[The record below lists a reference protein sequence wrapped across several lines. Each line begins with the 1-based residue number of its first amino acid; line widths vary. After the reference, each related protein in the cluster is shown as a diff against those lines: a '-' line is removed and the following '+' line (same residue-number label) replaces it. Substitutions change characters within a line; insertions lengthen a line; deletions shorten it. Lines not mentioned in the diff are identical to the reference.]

1 MSAEVVPASDQKA
14 EDETGAAAR
23 MGSDGIEAEKAGLR
37 IAAHARREALSD
49 DFRAQ
54 ASKSIAFHFFDK
66 VAFAPEDAIAG
77 YWRIRDEAD
86 CQPILVKLM
95 DCGQTVLLPV
105 VTGANEPLELRV
117 WAPDAP
123 LYEAGFGTLAP
134 ADSAPRRAPDL
145 ILMPLLGFDATGT
158 RLGYGGGYYD
168 RTLASLTKKPM
179 LIGLAFAAQRLEAIP
194 REPHD
199 VPLDAVI
206 TEEGVQF
213 FEANA

>member
-1 MSAEVVPASDQKA
+1 
-14 EDETGAAAR
+14 
-23 MGSDGIEAEKAGLR
+23 MGHDGVEAEKAALR
-37 IAAHARREALSD
+37 IAAHASREALSE
-49 DFRAQ
+49 DFRAE
-54 ASKSIAFHFFDK
+54 ASGKIAFHFFDRL
-66 VAFAPEDAIAG
+66 AFAPEDAIAG

-105 VTGANEPLELRV
+105 VTGAADPLDFRV
-117 WAPDAP
+117 WASDAP

-134 ADSAPRRAPDL
+134 ADTAPRRAPDL
-145 ILMPLLGFDATGT
+145 VLMPLLGFDASGT

-168 RTLASLTKKPM
+168 RTLASLPKKPM
-179 LIGLAFAAQRLEAIP
+179 LIGLAFASQKLEAIP

-199 VPLDAVI
+199 VPLDAVV

-213 FEANA
+213 FEARA